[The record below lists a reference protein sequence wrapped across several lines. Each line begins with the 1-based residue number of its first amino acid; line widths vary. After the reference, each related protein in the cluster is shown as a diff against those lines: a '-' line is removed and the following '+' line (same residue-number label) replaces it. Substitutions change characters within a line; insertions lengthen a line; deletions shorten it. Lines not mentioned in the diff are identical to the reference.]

1 MKNRWND
8 KAMRDREKIRDL
20 SDNLF
25 ELIFVAVV
33 IPGFLFAIPMM
44 VINYFTEEKELTDEE
59 SGNIMGWYFLIVMVL
74 CLVLGYL
81 TKGSL

>member
-8 KAMRDREKIRDL
+8 KAMRDREKLRDL

-59 SGNIMGWYFLIVMVL
+59 SGNIMAWYFLIAMVL
-74 CLVLGYL
+74 CIVLGYL
-81 TKGSL
+81 TKKNH

>member
-1 MKNRWND
+1 MRNRWND
-8 KAMRDREKIRDL
+8 KAMRDREKLRDL

>member
-8 KAMRDREKIRDL
+8 KTMRDREKLRDL

>member
-1 MKNRWND
+1 MKNKWND

-59 SGNIMGWYFLIVMVL
+59 AGNIMGWYFLIVMVL

>member
-8 KAMRDREKIRDL
+8 KAMRDREKLRDL
-20 SDNLF
+20 SDDLF

-44 VINYFTEEKELTDEE
+44 VINYFTEEEELTDEE

>member
-8 KAMRDREKIRDL
+8 KAMRDREKLRDL

-25 ELIFVAVV
+25 ELIFAAVV

>member
-1 MKNRWND
+1 MKNKWND
-8 KAMRDREKIRDL
+8 KAIRDREKLRDL

>member
-8 KAMRDREKIRDL
+8 KAMRDREKLRDL

-44 VINYFTEEKELTDEE
+44 VVNYFT
-59 SGNIMGWYFLIVMVL
+59 
-74 CLVLGYL
+74 
-81 TKGSL
+81 

>member
-8 KAMRDREKIRDL
+8 KAMRDREKLRDL

-44 VINYFTEEKELTDEE
+44 VINYFNEEKELTDEE

>member
-1 MKNRWND
+1 MKNKWND
-8 KAMRDREKIRDL
+8 KAMRDREKLRDL

-25 ELIFVAVV
+25 ELIFVAAV

-59 SGNIMGWYFLIVMVL
+59 SGNIMGWYFLIVMVF
-74 CLVLGYL
+74 CIVLGYL
-81 TKGSL
+81 TKR

>member
-8 KAMRDREKIRDL
+8 KAMRDREKLRDL

-44 VINYFTEEKELTDEE
+44 VINYFTEEEELTDEE

>member
-1 MKNRWND
+1 MKNKWND
-8 KAMRDREKIRDL
+8 KAMRDREKLRDL

>member
-8 KAMRDREKIRDL
+8 KVMRDREKLRDL

-44 VINYFTEEKELTDEE
+44 VINYFTEEEELTDEE

>member
-8 KAMRDREKIRDL
+8 KAMRDREKLRDL